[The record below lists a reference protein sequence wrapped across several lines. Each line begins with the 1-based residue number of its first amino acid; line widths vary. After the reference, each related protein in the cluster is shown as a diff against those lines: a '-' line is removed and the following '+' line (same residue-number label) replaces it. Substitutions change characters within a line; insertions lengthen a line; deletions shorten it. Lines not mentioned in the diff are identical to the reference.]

1 MFLRLSTRTFGLV
14 LSVAMMAACSSS
26 STKST
31 GSPVTGG
38 NGSTAPDP
46 GLGGNGTTTAG
57 GDPTPTPTP
66 TPDPT
71 PTPTPTP
78 TPRVTHQHCGWMN
91 DDIDL
96 GKATLM
102 ANLDY
107 FDAVHPFWWSLN
119 ADGTVKATSWTDD
132 ADVISAT
139 KTHAIKLMPLIYGGD
154 DVSAIRSVIGN
165 ATTLAAHVK
174 TVVALATSHN
184 YDGIEI
190 DYEHLWASTDRAG
203 YTALVTQLAT
213 ALHAAG
219 KELSLA
225 VPSIAADNGQNGYDF
240 AALVAGGADVI
251 HLMGYDFHGT
261 TTDHLGPLAPLGWI
275 DAVAARVQSL
285 GIADHFVLGIGNY
298 GVGSGWYA
306 NSGDAIA
313 MCGGAGA
320 YATTTTHMQTCPY
333 GVYTAGTSPHCTTS
347 KGDIWF
353 EDATSAGEKAQTA
366 KAHGLR
372 GVSHYSL
379 GGEPAGWFTALR
391 AAYP

>member
-1 MFLRLSTRTFGLV
+1 
-14 LSVAMMAACSSS
+14 
-26 STKST
+26 
-31 GSPVTGG
+31 
-38 NGSTAPDP
+38 
-46 GLGGNGTTTAG
+46 
-57 GDPTPTPTP
+57 
-66 TPDPT
+66 
-71 PTPTPTP
+71 
-78 TPRVTHQHCGWMN
+78 
-91 DDIDL
+91 
-96 GKATLM
+96 
-102 ANLDY
+102 
-107 FDAVHPFWWSLN
+107 
-119 ADGTVKATSWTDD
+119 
-132 ADVISAT
+132 
-139 KTHAIKLMPLIYGGD
+139 
-154 DVSAIRSVIGN
+154 
-165 ATTLAAHVK
+165 
-174 TVVALATSHN
+174 
-184 YDGIEI
+184 
-190 DYEHLWASTDRAG
+190 YEHLWASTDRAG

-240 AALVAGGADVI
+240 AALVAGG
-251 HLMGYDFHGT
+251 
-261 TTDHLGPLAPLGWI
+261 

-353 EDATSAGEKAQTA
+353 DDATSAGEKAQTA

-372 GVSHYSL
+372 
-379 GGEPAGWFTALR
+379 
-391 AAYP
+391 